1 MLYPSI
7 DSLLQKI
14 DSKYTLVTVAAKRA
28 REMQEHHDCRVER
41 PVSHKY
47 VGKSLE
53 EIDGRFLNYR
63 TVEDKGRK

>member
-14 DSKYTLVTVAAKRA
+14 DSKYTLVTVASKRA
-28 REMQEHHDCRVER
+28 RQMQENRDCRVER
-41 PVSHKY
+41 AVSHKY

-53 EIDGRFLNYR
+53 EIEGRLLNYR
-63 TVEDKGRK
+63 PLDDRSDK

>member
-14 DSKYTLVTVAAKRA
+14 DSKYTLVTVASKRA
-28 REMQEHHDCRVER
+28 REMQENRDCRIER
-41 PVSHKY
+41 AVSHKY

-53 EIDGRFLNYR
+53 EIEGKLLSYR
-63 TVEDKGRK
+63 PLEEKGQK